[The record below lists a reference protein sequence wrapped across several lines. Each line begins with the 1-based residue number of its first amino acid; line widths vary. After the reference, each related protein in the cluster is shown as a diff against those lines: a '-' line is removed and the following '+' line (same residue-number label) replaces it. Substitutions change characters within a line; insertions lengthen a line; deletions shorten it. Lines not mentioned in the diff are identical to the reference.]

1 MEQDPEDAG
10 EDAGM
15 HLPPE
20 LQRVIYQFARPVFRR
35 CGRQLRVA
43 ETRFSNGRH
52 RSYAVTKLR
61 VDERW
66 SERSYPAIVDRP
78 MAPNTG
84 VYRWTWVVRTSPTGV
99 VMPGICTEA
108 ADPEQHSLRFT
119 PHGAAYEP
127 WTDLFYDFNDSNR
140 PPPQHDGSGRDG
152 SGCKFRQGDEIAFV
166 LDTRFGELEIY
177 HSYYGLRR
185 IMRGPE
191 FRSNTLYAYC
201 GLEKP
206 GDVVEYIEIDNDTGA
221 PLARTV
227 PRGATSTNPYFEHA
241 LQASDEWHRRWNEPR
256 P

>member
-1 MEQDPEDAG
+1 MENAG
-10 EDAGM
+10 QAR
-15 HLPPE
+15 P
-20 LQRVIYQFARPVFRR
+20 QRWLGHRPQRMVYEFARPVFRR
-35 CGRQLRVA
+35 CGRHLRA
-43 ETRFSNGRH
+43 EKMFSNAEYKGFRI
-52 RSYAVTKLR
+52 TKIGE
-61 VDERW
+61 DER
-66 SERSYPAIVDRP
+66 RSYPAIVNTP
-78 MAPNTG
+78 IAPNTG
-84 VYRWTWVVRTSPTGV
+84 VHRCTWVVRRSPTGV

-127 WTDLFYDFNDSNR
+127 WTDLFYEFNDSNR
-140 PPPQHDGSGRDG
+140 PPPQHDGSGPA
-152 SGCKFRQGDEIAFV
+152 SVKFRQGDEIAFV

-177 HSYYGLRR
+177 HSYYGLRH

-241 LQASDEWHRRWNEPR
+241 LQATDEWHRRWNEPR
-256 P
+256 A